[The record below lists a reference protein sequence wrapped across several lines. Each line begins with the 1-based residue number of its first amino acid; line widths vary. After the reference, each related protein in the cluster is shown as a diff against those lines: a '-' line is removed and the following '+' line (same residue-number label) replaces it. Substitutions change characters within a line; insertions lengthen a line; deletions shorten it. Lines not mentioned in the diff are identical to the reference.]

1 MTIRNLT
8 SEWGFLALSGPRS
21 REILAS
27 VTRAD
32 LSNPAFPWLSAR
44 EATVA
49 DRPCLLLRVSFT
61 GELGWELHMPLE
73 SMEAIYDALCE
84 AGQGRGLLD
93 IGGHALNA
101 LRMEK
106 GYPGSQELTPEIGM
120 VEAGMMRFF
129 KPDNRGFIGREATL
143 RKLEQGVSSA
153 MAHIEV
159 DALDADCHGGE
170 AVMKDGRVVG
180 LTTSGG
186 YGHRTARSYAFA
198 FVEPDLAAAG
208 IGFEV
213 SILDEPRAARV
224 LPGPAHDPQNL
235 RVRG

>member
-1 MTIRNLT
+1 MLARDDVTIRNLT

-32 LSNPAFPWLSAR
+32 LSNRAFPWLSAR

-84 AGQGRGLLD
+84 AGQGKGLLD

-101 LRMEK
+101 LRIEK

-120 VEAGMMRFF
+120 VMAMTGPGGARAVPAG
-129 KPDNRGFIGREATL
+129 PGA
-143 RKLEQGVSSA
+143 
-153 MAHIEV
+153 
-159 DALDADCHGGE
+159 
-170 AVMKDGRVVG
+170 AVRIAVR
-180 LTTSGG
+180 LS
-186 YGHRTARSYAFA
+186 RR
-198 FVEPDLAAAG
+198 AAA
-208 IGFEV
+208 
-213 SILDEPRAARV
+213 AAR
-224 LPGPAHDPQNL
+224 LPPAPP
-235 RVRG
+235 RR